1 MRIFVTSDIH
11 GAYRALEQCL
21 LRSGFQPEEDQLIVL
36 GDICDGWPETHHVIR
51 ALSGINRLILLRGNH
66 DEWALHWMKTGAI
79 TPGWWMQGGKATV
92 TSFENGFTEEDIA
105 FIERALYYYEWNDRL
120 FVHAGILPGIPL
132 DEQDPEVFLWDRSL
146 VMKALQLEA
155 EKPGSRLSNYHEI
168 YVGHT
173 PTLNFGT
180 DKPMRA
186 CEIVLTDTGAGWEGG
201 RLSFI
206 EVTTGEIFQSDRVDT
221 LYPEAEGR

>member
-1 MRIFVTSDIH
+1 MTSDIH

-92 TSFENGFTEEDIA
+92 TSFENGLTEEDIA
-105 FIERALYYYEWNDRL
+105 FMERALYYYEWNDRL

-180 DKPMRA
+180 DKPMRV
-186 CEIVLTDTGAGWEGG
+186 CEIILTDTGAGWEGG

>member
-1 MRIFVTSDIH
+1 MRVFVTSDIH

-21 LRSGFQPEEDQLIVL
+21 LRSGFQPEEDQLIAL

-51 ALSGINRLILLRGNH
+51 ALSGINRLVLLRGNH
-66 DEWALHWMKTGAI
+66 DEWALHWMKTGEI

-186 CEIVLTDTGAGWEGG
+186 CEIILTDTGAGWEGG

>member
-1 MRIFVTSDIH
+1 MTSDIH

-92 TSFENGFTEEDIA
+92 TSFENGLTEEDIA
-105 FIERALYYYEWNDRL
+105 FMERALYYYEWNDRL

>member
-51 ALSGINRLILLRGNH
+51 ALSGINRLVLLRGNH
-66 DEWALHWMKTGAI
+66 DEWALHWMKTGEI

-186 CEIVLTDTGAGWEGG
+186 CEIILTDTGAGWEGG

>member
-92 TSFENGFTEEDIA
+92 TSFENGLTEEDIA
-105 FIERALYYYEWNDRL
+105 FMERALYYYEWNDRL

>member
-1 MRIFVTSDIH
+1 MRVFVTSDIH

-21 LRSGFQPEEDQLIVL
+21 LRSGFQPEQDQLIVL
-36 GDICDGWPETHHVIR
+36 GDICDGWPETHHVIK

-92 TSFENGFTEEDIA
+92 NSFENGFTEEDIA
-105 FIERALYYYEWNDRL
+105 FMERALYYYEWNDRL

-206 EVTTGEIFQSDRVDT
+206 EVNTGEIFQSDRVDT